1 MSLIIREVEKRLPTR
16 ESDSLVA
23 QTMKSLPAI
32 RETRVQS
39 LGQEDTLEKEMANP
53 LQYSSLKNLMDGGA
67 WQATIHEVEK
77 SRTNHLLESHMIFI
91 NLLYQY

>member
-1 MSLIIREVEKRLPTR
+1 
-16 ESDSLVA
+16 
-23 QTMKSLPAI
+23 MKSLPAI

-53 LQYSSLKNLMDGGA
+53 LQYSSLKNPMDGGA

-77 SRTNHLLESHMIFI
+77 SRTNHLLESDMIFI

>member
-1 MSLIIREVEKRLPTR
+1 
-16 ESDSLVA
+16 
-23 QTMKSLPAI
+23 MKSLPAI

-53 LQYSSLKNLMDGGA
+53 LQYSSLKNPMDGWA

-77 SRTNHLLESHMIFI
+77 SRTNHLLESDMIFI
-91 NLLYQY
+91 NLLYQYWRLGPTPQLKP

>member
-1 MSLIIREVEKRLPTR
+1 
-16 ESDSLVA
+16 
-23 QTMKSLPAI
+23 MKSLPAI

-53 LQYSSLKNLMDGGA
+53 LQYSSLKNPMDGGA

-77 SRTNHLLESHMIFI
+77 SRTNHLLESDMIFI
-91 NLLYQY
+91 NLLYQYWRLGPTPQLKP

>member
-32 RETRVQS
+32 RETR
-39 LGQEDTLEKEMANP
+39 NP
-53 LQYSSLKNLMDGGA
+53 MDGGA

-77 SRTNHLLESHMIFI
+77 SRTNHLLESDMIFI

>member
-1 MSLIIREVEKRLPTR
+1 
-16 ESDSLVA
+16 
-23 QTMKSLPAI
+23 MKSLPAI

-53 LQYSSLKNLMDGGA
+53 LQYSSLKNPMDGGA

-77 SRTNHLLESHMIFI
+77 SRTNHLLESDMIFI
-91 NLLYQY
+91 NLLYQYWRLGPTAQLKP